1 MAQGLNKITL
11 IGNLGADPDLRST
24 KEGRAVLN
32 FRIATTETYVT
43 KDGEKRENTQW
54 HTCVLWG
61 PRAEALSKYLHK
73 GSRVFVEGRMEYRQ
87 YEDKENNKRTAA
99 EVNVLDVILLDSAK
113 QDSAGDARESDRASV
128 SGKPS
133 KPSAKPVAKRIP
145 ATSAPVDDDELPY

>member
-32 FRIATTETYVT
+32 FRIATTETYQT
-43 KDGEKRENTQW
+43 KEGEKRENTQW

-61 PRAEALSKYLHK
+61 PRGEALSKYLHK
-73 GSRVFVEGRMEYRQ
+73 GSRIFVEGRMEYRQ
-87 YEDKENNKRTAA
+87 YEDKDGNKRTAA
-99 EVNVLDVILLDSAK
+99 EVNVLDVLLLD
-113 QDSAGDARESDRASV
+113 GARQEPASEPKAATSRAAV

-133 KPSAKPVAKRIP
+133 GKRIP
-145 ATSAPVDDDELPY
+145 ATSAPVEDDEIPF

>member
-99 EVNVLDVILLDSAK
+99 EVNVLDVILLDGAK
-113 QDSAGDARESDRASV
+113 QDSAGEPRESDRASV

-133 KPSAKPVAKRIP
+133 KPAAKPVAKRIP